1 MKALV
6 RKQYGSPSVLQVQEV
21 AQPVLGDKDVLV
33 EVYASAVTAADGF
46 MVKGTPYFGRLITG
60 LFKPKHPIPGTGFA
74 GRVTAIGAAVERFAV
89 GDEVFGETGLEFG
102 SHAEYLKMEEEG
114 VIMKKPTQLSF
125 AEAATLSDGA
135 LTSFNFLR
143 EIAQL
148 KPGQRV
154 LINGASGSLG
164 TAAVQLAK
172 HFGAHVTGVCSGRNV
187 ALVKS
192 LGADEV
198 VDYTQT
204 DFTKGAVKYD
214 FIYDTIG
221 KSSFTACKPVLKEEG
236 VYLSPVLNLSL
247 LVQMIFTS
255 YFGKKKA
262 KFSATGL
269 RPVPKLKDMLTDL
282 VPLFEAGKIKAVMDR
297 SFPLDKGVA
306 AHAYVDTGR
315 KVGNVVLQM
324 GGNQMH

>member
-33 EVYASAVTAADGF
+33 EVHASAVTAADGF

-74 GRVTAIGAAVERFAV
+74 GRVTAIGAAVERFEV
-89 GDEVFGETGLEFG
+89 GDEVFGETGLGFG

-114 VIMKKPTQLSF
+114 VIMKKPVQLSF

-247 LVQMIFTS
+247 LVQMLFTS

-269 RPVPKLKDMLTDL
+269 RPVPKLKDMLMDL

-324 GGNQMH
+324 GGN